1 MTIEL
6 SFVKDE
12 CIIGDSEVI
21 MEKEKEKKVKEQKE
35 YYKGHRERLRN
46 QLLDD
51 GIEGFEDYEVIELLL
66 QFAYPYIDTK
76 KKAKDVLDEFENDI
90 HKLFYANVNDL
101 LKAGLSNTAA
111 TLIVAIRESFI
122 YQYEKKMMK
131 SGYIYSPEDARDYL
145 MMRLKGAQNEEFH
158 VIYLNTANKIL
169 TANKTKDVVV
179 KKLFEGSKSES
190 RVYIRDIIEDCIKYG
205 ATQILIA
212 HNHPSGRL
220 KPSEADI
227 SITLKI
233 QEVLKIMEIGLMDH
247 LIIGDKEFLS
257 FKREGLF

>member
-21 MEKEKEKKVKEQKE
+21 MEKEKEKKVKEKKE
-35 YYKGHRERLRN
+35 YYKGHRKRLRE

-76 KKAKDVLDEFENDI
+76 KKAKDVLAEFENDI
-90 HKLFYANVNDL
+90 HRLFYANVNDL

-122 YQYEKKMMK
+122 YQYEKKMTK
-131 SGYIYSPEDARDYL
+131 SDYIYSPEDARDYL
-145 MMRLKGAQNEEFH
+145 MKRLKGSQNEEFH
-158 VIYLNTANKIL
+158 VIYLNTANKIRQ
-169 TANKTKDVVV
+169 VVV
-179 KKLFEGSKSES
+179 RKLFEGSKSES
-190 RVYIRDIIEDCIKYG
+190 RVYIRKIIEDCIEFK

-233 QEVLKIMEIGLMDH
+233 QEVLKIMEINLMDH